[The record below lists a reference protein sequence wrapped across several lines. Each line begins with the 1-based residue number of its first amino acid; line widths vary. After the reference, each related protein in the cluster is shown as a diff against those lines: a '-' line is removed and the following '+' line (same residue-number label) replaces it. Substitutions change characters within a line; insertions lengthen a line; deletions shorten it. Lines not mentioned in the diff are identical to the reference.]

1 MLSSLRKAGE
11 MNMTLVDNR
20 SLRPS
25 VRQELRILV
34 ALATVLVRNH
44 EVVAVAALRSERP
57 HQREDLQTIVCT
69 RSLTADHDED
79 QPNPPQMSRPKLNP
93 FWRLFTTG
101 NYRRDKDESKG
112 SLGGRGRDTLRS
124 QYTPIVPMNGTELQK
139 SYITPNAY
147 VQFNNY

>member
-1 MLSSLRKAGE
+1 MDV
-11 MNMTLVDNR
+11 TLVDKR
-20 SLRPS
+20 SLRQS

-57 HQREDLQTIVCT
+57 HQGEDFQTIACT
-69 RSLTADHDED
+69 RSLNADHDEG
-79 QPNPPQMSRPKLNP
+79 QPNPSQMSQPKSNP

-112 SLGGRGRDTLRS
+112 SLGGRGRDTLRN
-124 QYTPIVPMNGTELQK
+124 QYTPIVPMNGTEIQE
-139 SYITPNAY
+139 SYITQNAY
-147 VQFNNY
+147 VQFNN